1 MRITVTG
8 AYGFSG
14 KYMARRLLDLR
25 HEVITLTNSP
35 HRSNPFGQSVKAFLY
50 NFSEPKE
57 LEKSLRGIDVLINTY
72 WVRFDKPSHFTFA
85 QALANTKVLFD
96 AAKRAGIGRNTQ
108 LGGTGGG
115 APASRA
121 ARRRVGGMAARSEA
135 ASKFGRLG
143 ESLDLQEGKEWLLWN
158 SEAKTAISL
167 T

>member
-1 MRITVTG
+1 MRITMTG

-57 LEKSLRGIDVLINTY
+57 LEKRCLDQHLLGK
-72 WVRFDKPSHFTFA
+72 VR
-85 QALANTKVLFD
+85 QALALHFCAGARQHEGSVRRCQTRGHRSH
-96 AAKRAGIGRNTQ
+96 RATQ